1 MRPVNIR
8 LVEQARSIFTELGY
22 TVEGGGREFTA
33 QRDWKSVRVTM
44 IEDGDDLP
52 ETGSLRCFVTESQ
65 AAGELRRRLRQRNPD
80 YEWAIIGI
88 DGEDYHVERAPP
100 GPRAHA

>member
-1 MRPVNIR
+1 MRPVNIQ
-8 LVEQARSIFTELGY
+8 LVEQARSIFAELGY
-22 TVEGGGREFTA
+22 TVEGAGREFIAT
-33 QRDWKSVRVTM
+33 RDWKSVQVTM
-44 IEDGDDLP
+44 LEAGDDLP

-65 AAGELRRRLRQRNPD
+65 MASELRRRLRKQDPS

-88 DGEDYHVERAPP
+88 DGEEYHVERAPP